1 MKLVWSDF
9 FAHFLLS
16 NDKVMVL
23 LNLAKN
29 ESYLKDSNELNIVQ
43 RLQRLQRSQ
52 CAQMAA
58 TVAYTGF
65 LCPHTASFKTDFL
78 MSKKKL
84 VKCTKYKIMSN
95 DKNMRH
101 LYPSREYAGVYQLE

>member
-1 MKLVWSDF
+1 MRHNDTGMERF

-29 ESYLKDSNELNIVQ
+29 ESYLKDSDELNIVQ
-43 RLQRLQRSQ
+43 RQQHLRLQRSQ

-78 MSKKKL
+78 MSKK
-84 VKCTKYKIMSN
+84 T
-95 DKNMRH
+95 R
-101 LYPSREYAGVYQLE
+101 

>member
-1 MKLVWSDF
+1 MILVWSDF

-29 ESYLKDSNELNIVQ
+29 ESYPKDSDELNIVQ
-43 RLQRLQRSQ
+43 RQQHLRLQRSQ

-78 MSKKKL
+78 MSKKNSLNALNIK
-84 VKCTKYKIMSN
+84 
-95 DKNMRH
+95 
-101 LYPSREYAGVYQLE
+101 